1 MARMKAP
8 PSHAAAAP
16 PIAGVIGLSAALDYL
31 CSLDAQAVRRHEQ
44 ALLEHL
50 VAGLSVREGVRLLGG
65 PQAALA
71 SFVVDDVHH
80 ADLAQLLFEH
90 TDELI
95 AVHPAANET
104 TVVFTMES
112 TPIPL
117 HPGAIR
123 YFEEAGHEVPDR
135 LRP

>member
-1 MARMKAP
+1 MGLEAGT
-8 PSHAAAAP
+8 P

-50 VAGLSVREGVRLLGG
+50 VAGLSVREGVRLLGE

-80 ADLAQLLFEH
+80 ADLAQLLGEQGV
-90 TDELI
+90 
-95 AVHPAANET
+95 AVRGGNHCA
-104 TVVFTMES
+104 M
-112 TPIPL
+112 PL
-117 HPGAIR
+117 MQRLGVPGAIR
-123 YFEEAGHEVPDR
+123 VSLGLYNDGEDLTRFFAALDQALEI
-135 LRP
+135 LR